1 MKSILHLFRSSQFT
15 EDYVTTVNKYAK
27 NSMHFFLIF
36 ENFFL
41 PEDYCYLFADNIR
54 YMPTIVY
61 ELQKPNIIKYF
72 DSFDK
77 IIYHGVF
84 EINIMKFFFYNS
96 QLLNKLYLYFWGGD
110 IPFLETTEENNIKK
124 KIISEAKGIVTII
137 ESDQEKIDQLY
148 KPIGKK
154 YCMQYCAGNQIQDM
168 KKYLYPHKKKY
179 IDKEILIQVGNSATS
194 TNNHIDILKILE
206 KYKKE
211 NIKIFLP
218 LAYGDQEYAEKI
230 ITYAKNIF
238 GTKVLVQRNMLKMD
252 EYIKEIKKVDIGIFA
267 MTRQQALGNIFMLG
281 MNGAKLY
288 MNRDGQNYKY
298 LTEKLNCSISYI
310 DEINQMDFNSFIS
323 ISESARM
330 NNYEQILKINET
342 DYKMKKWNDFFEA

>member
-1 MKSILHLFRSSQFT
+1 
-15 EDYVTTVNKYAK
+15 
-27 NSMHFFLIF
+27 
-36 ENFFL
+36 
-41 PEDYCYLFADNIR
+41 
-54 YMPTIVY
+54 
-61 ELQKPNIIKYF
+61 
-72 DSFDK
+72 
-77 IIYHGVF
+77 
-84 EINIMKFFFYNS
+84 MKFFFYNS

-211 NIKIFLP
+211 NILELEQSDPVLYKSLHLGFLSELLVP
-218 LAYGDQEYAEKI
+218 NTFCAGVFAFPFRSPM
-230 ITYAKNIF
+230 ITIPA
-238 GTKVLVQRNMLKMD
+238 
-252 EYIKEIKKVDIGIFA
+252 
-267 MTRQQALGNIFMLG
+267 
-281 MNGAKLY
+281 
-288 MNRDGQNYKY
+288 RD
-298 LTEKLNCSISYI
+298 
-310 DEINQMDFNSFIS
+310 
-323 ISESARM
+323 
-330 NNYEQILKINET
+330 
-342 DYKMKKWNDFFEA
+342 